1 MPLKLTLRPALA
13 FLAAAFCAC
22 PQASAYEFENAVPLT
37 LGMQLG
43 EPYITGVHIRLNG
56 HEVDIAI
63 SLHNDSKLPQQV
75 GFYAATP
82 LFESLG
88 EGEEYADKTFPE
100 LKAYLD
106 GKSLQVQRNPRA
118 FFLGQD
124 ITTILRKGGIGP
136 IPSHEGDWKK
146 IEKLPTLKNMRIKN
160 WQGQVLY
167 GWNGRMAP
175 DTGAISKVSYS
186 ALPHFSLE
194 TIDTERFAQVVQKH
208 CGQPAKVRQLIA
220 NAAPA
225 ETQVF
230 AEVFEFPLPLLKL
243 QDTRVTIERP
253 ARQWMGTRS
262 IAALACGFDGALAL
276 PSDGMIR
283 GANDSVSILVV
294 SLLSSAPEEGKSD
307 K

>member
-1 MPLKLTLRPALA
+1 MKLTLRPALA
-13 FLAAAFCAC
+13 FIAATSCAC
-22 PQASAYEFENAVPLT
+22 PPALAYEFENAVPLT

-43 EPYITGVHIRLNG
+43 EPYIKGVHIRLNG
-56 HEVDIAI
+56 HEVDVAI
-63 SLHNDSKLPQQV
+63 SLHNDGKLPQQV

-88 EGEEYADKTFPE
+88 EGEEYANKTFPE
-100 LKAYLD
+100 LKAILD
-106 GKSLQVQRNPRA
+106 GKPLKIRRNPRA

-124 ITTILRKGGIGP
+124 ITHILRKAGVDP

-146 IEKLPTLKNMRIKN
+146 IEKLPTLKSMRIKN
-160 WQGQVLY
+160 WQGQVSY
-167 GWNGRMAP
+167 GWSGRMAP
-175 DTGAISKVSYS
+175 DSGATTKISYS

-194 TIDTERFAQVVQKH
+194 TIETERFAQLVQKH
-208 CGQPAKVRQLIA
+208 CGEPAKVKHLIA
-220 NAAPA
+220 NSAPA

-243 QDTRVTIERP
+243 QDTRVTVERP
-253 ARQWMGTRS
+253 VRQWMGTRS
-262 IAALACGFDGALAL
+262 IAVLACGFDGALTL

-283 GANDSVSILVV
+283 GANHSVSILVV
-294 SLLSSAPEEGKSD
+294 SILSSASEEGKSG